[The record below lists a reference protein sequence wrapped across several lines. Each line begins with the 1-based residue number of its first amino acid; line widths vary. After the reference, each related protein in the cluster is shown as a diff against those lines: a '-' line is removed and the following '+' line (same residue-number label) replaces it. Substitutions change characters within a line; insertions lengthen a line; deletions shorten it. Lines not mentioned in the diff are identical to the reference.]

1 MESSKKPDQKKKK
14 KKRKIYCLERQVQAM
29 INCRARDTNLHEG
42 HVETLKM
49 TDLGF
54 SKTGIGR
61 GNRL

>member
-1 MESSKKPDQKKKK
+1 
-14 KKRKIYCLERQVQAM
+14 M

-61 GNRL
+61 ENRL

>member
-14 KKRKIYCLERQVQAM
+14 EIIYCLERQVQAI

-42 HVETLKM
+42 RVETLKT
-49 TDLGF
+49 TDFGF

-61 GNRL
+61 GSTL